1 MVSSLFWYGFSY
13 LYRSAECPTVES
25 CLTTCCGQMIICGRK
40 RLLRIIKLMNR
51 LDFAIRKDF
60 KAAQLTNIKKL
71 NQISHRLGAEIDT
84 TDNVILIN
92 DVRHFYE
99 LYRFEGVAGKSYVIE
114 VTGRCSNCAS
124 TSTFRTLP
132 RPMIYL
138 LDLDGTVI
146 KETYAGN
153 LSVYRRNP
161 KYSEKHSKDYN
172 VMDTKQTLKGQIEKS
187 GT

>member
-1 MVSSLFWYGFSY
+1 MLDNMLWPDDNMRAKAPPENYK
-13 LYRSAECPTVES
+13 A
-25 CLTTCCGQMIICGRK
+25 
-40 RLLRIIKLMNR
+40 LMNR